1 MQLACHFVS
10 HSTGPMESHWP
21 SSSKP
26 LAQVGCGPE
35 AKGLLVVSN
44 HSVGLAMGLACTT
57 ISSTSFSM
65 QLIYMYGSRYPIIW
79 GTNLTTHLV
88 LQCTILYNPMGFAFD
103 LSLPKPALVRWP
115 NHPTNRV
122 FLIEVW
128 TWIIVTFCS
137 LVPNHTDSLV
147 RVVHS
152 LRLLLLL
159 LNCYYILVVAYPWW
173 LINEMFV
180 LC

>member
-1 MQLACHFVS
+1 
-10 HSTGPMESHWP
+10 MESHWP

-26 LAQVGCGPE
+26 PAQVGCGLE

-44 HSVGLAMGLACTT
+44 HSAGLAMGLACTT
-57 ISSTSFSM
+57 VHDLLYLFLNATNIHVRKQISHHLGHNFD
-65 QLIYMYGSRYPIIW
+65 YPFGPAVYDTLQSHGLCLWFI
-79 GTNLTTHLV
+79 TAQTCLV
-88 LQCTILYNPMGFAFD
+88 W
-103 LSLPKPALVRWP
+103 WP

-137 LVPNHTDSLV
+137 LVPNHTDSLG

-152 LRLLLLL
+152 LRLLLL

-180 LC
+180 SC